1 MSNILE
7 CRKSDLV
14 QELLCL
20 DNAPYSLTER
30 KPLVALYDIEETDT
44 LLMMGRQYGKST
56 FLASDSL
63 VDAAT
68 MPFFNILYVSPRQ
81 DQTSEFSNSKLLP
94 FIKFSPVF
102 RDLCMQGDVIK
113 NVNKRTFSTGAGIT
127 LRHAYHTADAIRGIS
142 ADKITIDE
150 IQDIIMGNVP
160 VIEECLSGSK
170 YQWRTYAGTPKT
182 LNNTLSQLWQRSTQ
196 NEWVLKCP
204 HCNLWNILM
213 MENIGPNG
221 IICKKCKKDI
231 PKDAQG
237 QWISKKAIGNGV
249 YLSGFRVPQI
259 ISPTVKWSRIIEKL
273 TTYPIAKFQNEVMAL
288 PCDNSANPITESELK
303 EVCDST
309 RRSDLTRSRSVEGL
323 HLFLGVDWGHGDVSL
338 KAMRG
343 GAATG
348 YTVLTLG
355 CYDWAGKFR
364 LLGMK
369 KFTGMESD
377 PTHQVTFINQ
387 LINRLGITAAGVDW
401 GGGFMH
407 NAQLKQMSGA
417 DRVIEW
423 QANDSLRVTARWIPE
438 ANRMLFNRTECMTDR
453 FVEIKNKQVSFF
465 SWEDFKEFSADFLTI
480 CVDYRGN
487 GRDMYYDHV
496 LPDDAFHSYMMCKMT
511 ADHIL
516 HSQQ

>member
-1 MSNILE
+1 MQLE

-14 QELLCL
+14 EELLCL
-20 DNAPYSLTER
+20 NNKPYCLADR
-30 KPLVALYDIEETDT
+30 KPLIALYDLEETDV

-56 FLASDSL
+56 FIASDSL
-63 VDAAT
+63 MDIAT
-68 MPFFNILYVSPRQ
+68 LPFFNILYVSPRQ

-94 FIKFSPVF
+94 FIKFSPNF
-102 RDLCMQGDVIK
+102 KDMFMQSAGLIQ
-113 NVNKRTFSTGAGIT
+113 NVNRKTFDNGSGMILKYAF
-127 LRHAYHTADAIRGIS
+127 HTADAIRGIS

-160 VIEECLSGSK
+160 IIEECLSGSS

-182 LNNTLSQLWQRSTQ
+182 LNNTLAQVWNKSTQ

-221 IICKKCKKDI
+221 LICKKCGKDI

-237 QWISKKAIGNGV
+237 EWVARRPMGDGV
-249 YLSGFRVPQI
+249 YMAGFRVPQL

-273 TTYPIAKFQNEVMAL
+273 KTYPTAKFMNEVMAL
-288 PCDNSANPITESELK
+288 PYDNSANPITEGEIK
-303 EVCDST
+303 AVCDPDKKNEFI
-309 RRSDLTRSRSVEGL
+309 RNKFNDGM
-323 HLFLGVDWGHGDVSL
+323 HIFLGVDWGHGDVSL
-338 KAMRG
+338 KAQRG

-348 YTVLTLG
+348 YTVMCAG
-355 CYDWAGKFR
+355 YYDYNGNFK

-369 KFTGMESD
+369 RFSGMESD
-377 PTHQVTFINQ
+377 PIHQVQQVFQTA
-387 LINRLGITAAGVDW
+387 NRIGVTAVGVDW

-407 NAQLKQMSGA
+407 NAQLKQLLGPQ
-417 DRVIEW
+417 RIIEW
-423 QANDSLRVTARWIPE
+423 QANDSLRVSARWIPE

-453 FVEIKNKQVSFF
+453 FVEIKNQKVSFF
-465 SWEDFKEFSADFLTI
+465 NWQEFKDFAPDFLTI

-496 LPDDAFHSYMMCKMT
+496 LPDDAFHAYMMCKMT
-511 ADHIL
+511 ADHML
-516 HSQQ
+516 YSQQ